1 MSGLERLIHQIT
13 TGDILSEV
21 GSNFSRTLTAWLSIG
36 STYTYLT
43 VKRLRTK
50 INDLNLKINFHP
62 FSVRTVMKDMDNIP
76 FPPSKKP
83 KVDHMWRDIQ
93 RRSILYNFEVP
104 KVPVPYPINNL
115 DLANC
120 VALVGVNEGWILEYL
135 EQAYKLWFID
145 HIEAG
150 SVGNLNESFN
160 KINLDAETIIETA
173 NSSKILHQYEQN
185 TQTAKD
191 KSVFGSPTFIV
202 GSELFWGDDRLEDA
216 IEWARK

>member
-1 MSGLERLIHQIT
+1 MQEI
-13 TGDILSEV
+13 
-21 GSNFSRTLTAWLSIG
+21 NFWFSIG

-93 RRSILYNFEVP
+93 RRSILYSIEVP

-135 EQAYKLWFID
+135 EQAYNLWFID

-150 SVGNLNESFN
+150 SVENLNDSFN

>member
-1 MSGLERLIHQIT
+1 MQEI
-13 TGDILSEV
+13 
-21 GSNFSRTLTAWLSIG
+21 NFWFSIG

-43 VKRLRTK
+43 VKRLRAK

-93 RRSILYNFEVP
+93 RRSILYNIEVP

-120 VALVGVNEGWILEYL
+120 VALVGVNEGWILEYI
-135 EQAYKLWFID
+135 EQAYNLWFID

-150 SVGNLNESFN
+150 SVGNLNDSFN